1 VQRMRKE
8 VPPLL
13 GVVLILAALAA
24 VQALYWRGLL
34 IEESQ
39 SLLPRGGGGGGAAQA
54 DQPTGLPDVI
64 VETVAGLGDA
74 GHRDG
79 LPVEALFDGPA
90 AVAAARDGAL
100 YVADSRNHAIRMISP
115 TGRVSTV
122 AGRPGVSGY
131 ADGVGVHARFSAPA
145 GAARRPDGTLL
156 VADTGNHR
164 LRRLGSDGIVSTYAG
179 AATPTD
185 DLGRELGGHR
195 DGPAAQAQFRYP
207 VGLAVDPSGSV
218 YVADAGNGCVRR
230 ISPAG
235 EVTTLP
241 VKGDASLQSPTQ
253 VCLTSD
259 GSLWVADTSGHGL
272 WTGPKAGPL
281 TAWSGDATGA
291 GERFAPAG
299 IVAVQGASG
308 GESLYLAD
316 AAGGCLWRIDGDRLA
331 LIAGGQQAEVPFQ
344 DGGGDVA
351 RFDHPAG
358 LTRGPAGTFYVAD
371 FGNERIRRV
380 IPPRAAKERD

>member
-1 VQRMRKE
+1 MRKE
-8 VPPLL
+8 VSPLV
-13 GVVLILAALAA
+13 GVVLILAALAT
-24 VQALYWRGLL
+24 VQGLYWRGLL
-34 IEESQ
+34 IEEKLGS
-39 SLLPRGGGGGGAAQA
+39 PRSGGGGGGGAEASL
-54 DQPTGLPDVI
+54 PTGLPDVI
-64 VETVAGLGDA
+64 VETVAGGDDG

-79 LPVEALFDGPA
+79 LAMEALFDGPA

-100 YVADSRNHAIRMISP
+100 YVADSRNHVIRMISP
-115 TGRVSTV
+115 VGRVSTV
-122 AGRPGVSGY
+122 AGRAGTSGY
-131 ADGVGVHARFSAPA
+131 ADGVGADARLSAPA
-145 GAARRPDGTLL
+145 GVAWRPDGSLV

-164 LRRLGSDGIVSTYAG
+164 LRILRSDGTVSTYAG

-185 DLGRELGGHR
+185 DLGRELGGYR

-207 VGLAVDPSGSV
+207 VGLAVDRSGAV

-230 ISPAG
+230 ISPDG

-241 VKGDASLQSPTQ
+241 VAGEASLQNPTE

-259 GSLWVADTSGHGL
+259 GTLWVADTAAHGL

-281 TAWSGDATGA
+281 TPWPGDATGP
-291 GERFAPAG
+291 GEGFAPAG

-308 GESLYLAD
+308 GERLYLAD
-316 AAGGCLWRIDGDRLA
+316 SAGGCLWRIDGAGLA
-331 LIAGGQQAEVPFQ
+331 PIAGEQDSVDSFR

-351 RFDHPAG
+351 RFNRPAG
-358 LTRGPAGTFYVAD
+358 LTCGPAGTFYVAD